1 MQRVSRLGLVLALLL
16 LVALT
21 TGPLAWQLLTAFKTD
36 ARITALPL
44 HWLPQPWTL
53 EQFRRILALQPSFG
67 RYALNSAA
75 IASGSTLLTLLCGA
89 PCAYVLARLQP
100 RGSRLIVTSL
110 VAVTLF
116 PYVLVFLG
124 LLELVQW
131 LGWGNNYLA
140 LIGPYA
146 AINLPLT
153 ILVLRSFFQQIP
165 SEIED
170 AARVDGYRPLQ
181 LLLRILLPL
190 AWPALATTALLS
202 FIFAWNE
209 YLFALSF
216 ISRQPLKTLPIA
228 VAELSGTTLFDLP
241 YGAIAAATLLATLPL
256 VALVLVF
263 QRRIV
268 EGLTAGA
275 VKG

>member
-1 MQRVSRLGLVLALLL
+1 MRRWWLLPAILL
-16 LVALT
+16 LVLFSS
-21 TGPLAWQLLTAFKTD
+21 GPLLWELLTAFKTD
-36 ARITALPL
+36 ARITSLPL
-44 HWLPQPWTL
+44 RWLPEPWTL
-53 EQFRRILALQPSFG
+53 EQFRRILALSPSFG
-67 RYALNSAA
+67 RYAINSLA
-75 IASGSTLLTLLCGA
+75 IASGSTLLTLVCAA
-89 PCAYVLARLQP
+89 PCAYVLARLRP
-100 RGSRLIVTSL
+100 RGSGTLVTGL

-124 LLELVQW
+124 MLELVQW

-153 ILVLRSFFQQIP
+153 ILVLRSFFEQIP

-216 ISRQPLKTLPIA
+216 ISRQELKTLPVA

-263 QRRIV
+263 QRRII